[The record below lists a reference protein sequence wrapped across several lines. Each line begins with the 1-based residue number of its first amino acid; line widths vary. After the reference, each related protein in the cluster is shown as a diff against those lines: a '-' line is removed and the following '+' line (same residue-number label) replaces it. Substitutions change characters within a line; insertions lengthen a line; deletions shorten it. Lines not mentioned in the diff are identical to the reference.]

1 MYVLPWP
8 ALATVTSSDQFY
20 SFATARSGH
29 SLQFTVLV
37 KTAVAWSYV
46 LGTEQSLCAIS
57 LFSLTCLTFT
67 DMHFLLHSETED
79 SSQPELSILSKHSKR
94 DMMEFARKSRMEKV
108 RLYTLCTVSSIW
120 DVEYFCS
127 CIEEVSVGVNCVMVR
142 GCLLTLVPKSVY
154 VACLSKLCLC
164 VRVCECDWMC
174 VSVDVCVCSYFLV
187 SFWLPF
193 LGKWVYPEQ
202 CCPIMFFLKG
212 NLYLLY
218 VHLTTCIHLS
228 LL

>member
-20 SFATARSGH
+20 LFATARSGR
-29 SLQFTVLV
+29 SLQFTLLV

-57 LFSLTCLTFT
+57 LFSLTCLTFI

-108 RLYTLCTVSSIW
+108 RLYALCTVSSVW

-154 VACLSKLCLC
+154 VACLPKLCLC
-164 VRVCECDWMC
+164 VWEFVSVTGCAWVWMC
-174 VSVDVCVCSYFLV
+174 VWMCVFV
-187 SFWLPF
+187 
-193 LGKWVYPEQ
+193 
-202 CCPIMFFLKG
+202 PI
-212 NLYLLY
+212 
-218 VHLTTCIHLS
+218 S
-228 LL
+228 